1 MKETTIL
8 GLFGDVPEAASALR
22 RLRDEKGYGSDRLMV
37 LSSLPFPEGV
47 LDADRTKS
55 RLPAI
60 TLFFAFIGIG
70 LGLLL
75 AGGSALLYLIRQG
88 GKPILSGPPIAIIS
102 YEVMMLCA
110 LTAAFVAA
118 IREMKLPSW
127 RAKVYDTRIS
137 EGWIGICV
145 HCAGDENVQDAEE
158 LLRDAGA
165 ADIRR
170 DARRLA

>member
-8 GLFGDVPEAASALR
+8 GLFGDIPEAATALR
-22 RLRDEKGYGSDRLMV
+22 RLREDKGFGPENLMV

-47 LDADRTKS
+47 LDADETKS
-55 RLPAI
+55 RLPMI
-60 TLFFAFIGIG
+60 TLIFAFVGIG

-75 AGGSALLYLIRQG
+75 AGGTALLYLLRQG
-88 GKPILSGPPIAIIS
+88 GKPILSGPPIAIIA
-102 YEVMMLCA
+102 YEVMMLSA
-110 LTAAFVAA
+110 LSAAFIFAL
-118 IREMKLPSW
+118 REMRLPSW

-137 EGWIGICV
+137 EGWIGVCV
-145 HCAGDENVQDAEE
+145 HCSADNAQDAEE
-158 LLRDAGA
+158 LLRDSGA